1 MPLNWLIRLFPGLLL
16 ALSGCSDIPRS
27 IPVTDSNNAYLLAV
41 KLVAFGK
48 RYSGTEENRKQADFI
63 VAKAS
68 EYGASVS
75 VDRFTCHTSGGLV
88 EFANITAEIKGK
100 SSDFIIIGSHYD
112 IKKIASVPDF
122 EGANDSASSSALLLE
137 MIRAI
142 NASGYVPPVTLRFV
156 FFDGEECQMAYSEND
171 GLWGS
176 RNYAEK
182 LKKTG
187 LIEKCKAV
195 IVLDMI
201 GDADLGVTLP
211 VNSDSKLVENVLN
224 SAGKLGYGQYFSMKN
239 FEILDD
245 HQPFLQQG
253 IPAVDIIDFEYGPG
267 NAYWHTGADK
277 IDKIS
282 EKSLKIV
289 GDCVLRLVLSSI
301 YW

>member
-1 MPLNWLIRLFPGLLL
+1 MPLNWLTRVFPVLLL
-16 ALSGCSDIPRS
+16 AFSGCSDSSTIPE
-27 IPVTDSNNAYLLAV
+27 IDSNNAYILAV

-48 RYSGTEENRKQADFI
+48 RYSGTEENRKQAGFI
-63 VAKAS
+63 AAKAS

-75 VDRFTCHTSGGLV
+75 VDRFACRTACGLI
-88 EFANITAEIKGK
+88 EFANITAEVKGK
-100 SSDFIIIGSHYD
+100 NSDFIIVASHYD
-112 IKKIASVPDF
+112 IKKIASAPDF

-142 NASGYVPPVTLRFV
+142 KTSDYIPPVTLKFV

-182 LKKTG
+182 LRNAG
-187 LIEKCKAV
+187 LIKKCKAV

-201 GDADLGVTLP
+201 GDADLGITLP
-211 VNSDSKLVENVLN
+211 ANSDRKLIEKLLEA
-224 SAGKLGYGQYFSMKN
+224 AGKLGYGQYFSAKN

-245 HQPFLQQG
+245 HQPFLQQD
-253 IPAVDIIDFEYGPG
+253 ISAVDIIDFEYGPG

-282 EKSLKIV
+282 GKSLKIV
-289 GDCVLRLVLSSI
+289 GDCVLRLVLNSI
-301 YW
+301 H

>member
-1 MPLNWLIRLFPGLLL
+1 MPLTWLTRMFPALLL
-16 ALSGCSDIPRS
+16 ILSGCSDFPRS
-27 IPVTDSNNAYLLAV
+27 TPEIDSNNAYILAV
-41 KLVAFGK
+41 RLVAFGK

-63 VAKAS
+63 AAKAS

-75 VDRFTCHTSGGLV
+75 IDRFIRRTAAGLI
-88 EFANITAEIKGK
+88 EFTNITAEIKGE

-112 IKKIASVPDF
+112 IKKIASAPDF

-137 MIRAI
+137 MIRAVK
-142 NASGYVPPVTLRFV
+142 ASGHVPPVTLRFV

-182 LKKTG
+182 LKDSGGIKQ
-187 LIEKCKAV
+187 CKAV
-195 IVLDMI
+195 VLLDMI

-211 VNSDSKLVENVLN
+211 VNSDRKLVEKVLK
-224 SAGKLGYGQYFSMKN
+224 SAGALGYGQYFNMKN
-239 FEILDD
+239 IEILDD
-245 HQPFLQQG
+245 HQPFLQLG

-267 NAYWHTGADK
+267 NAYWHTNADK

-282 EKSLKIV
+282 KKSLKIV

-301 YW
+301 R